1 MSKLLPASVSLIA
14 IGIAI
19 TLFEGLV
26 ANNRAN
32 FHPCS
37 PGIICDFVVAQD
49 PISIGIFPVIA
60 GVIALGFHR
69 ILSRSERSRQNLS
82 QVD

>member
-1 MSKLLPASVSLIA
+1 MGKFRLVAVSLVALGVA
-14 IGIAI
+14 IVM
-19 TLFEGLV
+19 FEGLV

-49 PISIGIFPVIA
+49 PISIGVFSVISGA
-60 GVIALGFHR
+60 IMLGFHNPMKR
-69 ILSRSERSRQNLS
+69 KNSLNSTQR
-82 QVD
+82 